1 MVNWK
6 AANYASGF
14 FSVFVFII
22 TTIIYIMF
30 LMSQRETIATIGNT
44 WDKINTKAQSGIQKM
59 DDKITATPL
68 NARKESEQ
76 TTEPNIAPESPSN
89 NQPNPDQ
96 SVNESEQSTEQQ
108 SSMPTQEMTGGKM
121 SGKILGATILELI
134 ALGFSAI
141 IWGLTFG
148 QATTGYSS

>member
-6 AANYASGF
+6 AANYAAGF
-14 FSVFVFII
+14 FSVVVFII

-44 WDKINTKAQSGIQKM
+44 WDKINIKAQSGIQKM
-59 DDKITATPL
+59 DDKITTTPL
-68 NARKESEQ
+68 NARKESEP
-76 TTEPNIAPESPSN
+76 TTEPTTEPIPESPSN
-89 NQPNPDQ
+89 NQPNPVQ
-96 SVNESEQSTEQQ
+96 SVNEPEQQTEQ
-108 SSMPTQEMTGGKM
+108 EMMGGKM

>member
-6 AANYASGF
+6 VANYASGF

-30 LMSQRETIATIGNT
+30 LISQRETVAAIGNT
-44 WDKINTKAQSGIQKM
+44 LDKINTKAQNRIQTM
-59 DDKITATPL
+59 DDEITAAPS
-68 NARKESEQ
+68 NARQNNSPKSHEQDDESEQ
-76 TTEPNIAPESPSN
+76 KQSPMPEPDLP
-89 NQPNPDQ
+89 QG
-96 SVNESEQSTEQQ
+96 
-108 SSMPTQEMTGGKM
+108 MTGGKM

-148 QATTGYSS
+148 QATTGYSD

>member
-6 AANYASGF
+6 AANYTAGF

-30 LMSQRETIATIGNT
+30 LFSQRETIAAIGNT
-44 WDKINTKAQSGIQKM
+44 WDKINTKAQNRIQNM
-59 DDKITATPL
+59 DDKITAIPS
-68 NARKESEQ
+68 NARQVPQQKQEL
-76 TTEPNIAPESPSN
+76 PPN
-89 NQPNPDQ
+89 NQPNPYQQVD
-96 SVNESEQSTEQQ
+96 ESSLDKTEQPSEPAPVLPQ
-108 SSMPTQEMTGGKM
+108 VMTGGKM

-148 QATTGYSS
+148 QATTGYSN

>member
-6 AANYASGF
+6 VANYASGF

-30 LMSQRETIATIGNT
+30 LISQRETVAAIGNT
-44 WDKINTKAQSGIQKM
+44 LDKINTKAQNRIQTM
-59 DDKITATPL
+59 DDEITAAPS
-68 NARKESEQ
+68 NARHKTNQPNNSPNFHEQDDESEQ
-76 TTEPNIAPESPSN
+76 KQSPMPEPDLP
-89 NQPNPDQ
+89 QG
-96 SVNESEQSTEQQ
+96 
-108 SSMPTQEMTGGKM
+108 MTGGKM

-148 QATTGYSS
+148 QATTGYSD